1 MSVNTVAV
9 IAGLVACGIA
19 AWLLWAGFG
28 RFAAAATRIAIAIG
42 VAILGYALYFG
53 GQTILE
59 HIFPDARAPNGDIIA
74 YRVDVFS
81 IALLLIIAAMFF
93 LRRHE
98 RPDGAF

>member
-1 MSVNTVAV
+1 MSINAVAL
-9 IAGLVACGIA
+9 IAGFVACAIA

-28 RFAAAATRIAIAIG
+28 RFVAAAPRIAIAIG

-59 HIFPDARAPNGDIIA
+59 NIFPDARAPNGDIIA

-81 IALLLIIAAMFF
+81 IVLLLIIVAMFF
-93 LRRHE
+93 LRRDE
-98 RPDGAF
+98 RPGGAF